1 MHRPTRT
8 LTHAHSLAH
17 KRTCT
22 HHPCHTNTLN
32 LQCTAQEHKHTH
44 LCKICNYYGLS
55 LSLSLS
61 SIHKHAHTHST
72 LLSSPLNL
80 WPPCHS
86 FSLSLSLSLSTQ
98 IYELYLN
105 WKMDSFNPPE
115 KQKMG
120 RNCSSLKVSETL
132 LQSESFWA
140 EMERIEKLCQAN

>member
-22 HHPCHTNTLN
+22 HHTCHTNTLN
-32 LQCTAQEHKHTH
+32 LLSTAQEHKHTH
-44 LCKICNYYGLS
+44 TCAKYATIMAFRS
-55 LSLSLS
+55 LSLS
-61 SIHKHAHTHST
+61 HPYTNTHTHI
-72 LLSSPLNL
+72 LLFSPLL
-80 WPPCHS
+80 LISDPLATL
-86 FSLSLSLSLSTQ
+86 SLSPSLSLSTQ

-105 WKMDSFNPPE
+105 WKMDSFNPAE

-120 RNCSSLKVSETL
+120 RNWSSLKVSETL